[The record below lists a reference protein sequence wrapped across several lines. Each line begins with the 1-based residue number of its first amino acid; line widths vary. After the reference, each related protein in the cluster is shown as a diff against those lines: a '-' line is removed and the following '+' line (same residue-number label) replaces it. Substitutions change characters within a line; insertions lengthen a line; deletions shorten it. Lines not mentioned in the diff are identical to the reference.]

1 MSGDLTWV
9 WDVERGAADGD
20 DKGAQVTKW
29 GVKAALALT
38 EGPVELPGA
47 AWLRMIP
54 GVELVVV
61 DVP

>member
-1 MSGDLTWV
+1 M
-9 WDVERGAADGD
+9 EMI
-20 DKGAQVTKW
+20 KEPKW

-47 AWLRMIP
+47 GAAWLRMIP

>member
-1 MSGDLTWV
+1 MSR
-9 WDVERGAADGD
+9 EARRMEMI
-20 DKGAQVTKW
+20 KEPKW

-61 DVP
+61 DGGDIGDLKWTQNF